1 MHNILRGCPVRP
13 LGIRGDAYVFSDH
26 AGLTKTLS
34 RGQLATR
41 RVFVGLFGGD
51 DTWLRHHFPV
61 ELNSDGQPITT
72 DFSMCTAAI
81 FMAGACSMADAMAQ
95 EALDTVLDGI
105 AGHAS

>member
-1 MHNILRGCPVRP
+1 MCNVLRGCPIRP
-13 LGIRGDAYVFSDH
+13 LGMRGNAYVFSDH

-34 RGQLATR
+34 LGQLATR
-41 RVFVGLFGGD
+41 HEFVSLFGGD
-51 DTWLRHHFPV
+51 DTWLRHHFPL
-61 ELNSDGQPITT
+61 ELNSDGQPITP
-72 DFSMCTAAI
+72 DFSLRTAAI